1 VTDELAWGAPLGSIV
16 QYAYFVEEMEAAIG
30 EWVERLGVGPWFAIG
45 PFTPAT
51 GRYRGEPTEAV
62 FTIAQA
68 FAGRTIVE
76 LVEQHDDAPSVFNEL
91 GSRGYGFHHW
101 GVMTKSFDEEV
112 ARYRAM
118 GYEEAYFDTLPTTGM
133 RVMYLDARRDLPG
146 MIEVLEHTAAQERVY
161 AEYYEASLGWDGTDP
176 IRRD

>member
-1 VTDELAWGAPLGSIV
+1 MTDELAWGAPLGSIV
-16 QYAYFVEEMEAAIG
+16 QYAYFVEEMETATG
-30 EWVERLGVGPWFAIG
+30 EWVDRLGVGPWFAIG

-68 FAGRTIVE
+68 FAGRTVVE
-76 LVEQHDDAPSVFNEL
+76 LIQQHDDEPSVFNEL
-91 GSRGYGFHHW
+91 GPSYGFHHW

-146 MIEVLEHTAAQERVY
+146 MIEVLEHTDAQERVY
-161 AEYYEASLGWDGTDP
+161 AEYYAASLDWDGTDP
-176 IRRD
+176 IRRG